1 MIRSR
6 TLSAGTGRIPA
17 RIFSSVSSTVF
28 PSGTRGR
35 ATTVITDWTR
45 PLVELEGQDDAVQ
58 LEEDAGVVD
67 LRGELVGEVR
77 DQVLGQPGVDLLVG
91 EDGLPGGL
99 VADVVAELQAL
110 GHEVLGPDLALVA
123 REGLTIAR

>member
-1 MIRSR
+1 M
-6 TLSAGTGRIPA
+6 LSAGTGRIPA

-35 ATTVITDWTR
+35 ATTLITDWTA
-45 PLVELEGQDDAVQ
+45 PLSSWNARMTRSG

-110 GHEVLGPDLALVA
+110 GHELLGPDLALVA
-123 REGLTIAR
+123 GQA